1 MPAEGVRLA
10 CRTPGHCLLWDSSL
24 LVFINLFV
32 FANSCF
38 SPFLVVLQSGS
49 HRSSKTPVSDY
60 LIALIAF
67 SSFCVKHCN
76 CSTSD
81 SLNKINYLGTY
92 AILLTV
98 QQINT

>member
-1 MPAEGVRLA
+1 MPAEGFRLA
-10 CRTPGHCLLWDSSL
+10 CVTPGHCLLWDSSL

-49 HRSSKTPVSDY
+49 HRASKTLVSDY
-60 LIALIAF
+60 LVAPIAF
-67 SSFCVKHCN
+67 SLFCVKHCN

-81 SLNKINYLGTY
+81 LRNK
-92 AILLTV
+92 LT
-98 QQINT
+98 T